1 MKTTVEFYDLPMV
14 TVDLEGDLQ
23 IGIPG
28 PKGDKGDKGDRGD
41 MGLRGP
47 KGEQGEEGK
56 PGADGATFTPVLGE
70 NGVLNWEN
78 DQGKPNPDGVDLK
91 ALMKTAS
98 GEELDAIRKDI
109 AYLELGP
116 IEITGVS
123 NNKSKMEQG
132 SKVTEVTVSWTLN
145 RDPVSQKLHYY
156 KNADTKLEMEVD
168 AAVRSVTLTD
178 LNLKKVT
185 RFAVEAV
192 DERGGVA
199 SYPTYI
205 RFYNGIYYG
214 VLPYGGAI
222 DSGAI
227 LGMTRVL
234 QNERTVNFTVSPG
247 AGERPAYALPSG
259 SGTPT
264 FKIGSFEYEWEKV
277 ATFEFTNASG
287 YAEEYDV
294 WMHGQNVTG
303 SITVNVT

>member
-1 MKTTVEFYDLPMV
+1 MSK
-14 TVDLEGDLQ
+14 
-23 IGIPG
+23 II
-28 PKGDKGDKGDRGD
+28 
-41 MGLRGP
+41 
-47 KGEQGEEGK
+47 
-56 PGADGATFTPVLGE
+56 GATVGTPIRPEKVIEKAKLDKE
-70 NGVLNWEN
+70 LADIKQEIA
-78 DQGKPNPDGVDLK
+78 DLK
-91 ALMKTAS
+91 
-98 GEELDAIRKDI
+98 
-109 AYLELGP
+109 YVP

-123 NNKSKMEQG
+123 NNKSKVEQG
-132 SKVTEVTVSWTLN
+132 STVTEVTVTWELN
-145 RDPVSQKLHYY
+145 KEPVIQKVHYY
-156 KNADTKLEMEVD
+156 KDADTKLEMEVD

-192 DERGGVA
+192 DERGEVA

-214 VLPYGGAI
+214 ALPYGGDI
-222 DSGAI
+222 DSGAV

-234 QNERTVNFTVSPG
+234 QNELTVNFTVSPG

-264 FKIGSFEYEWEKV
+264 FKIGGFEYEWEKV

-287 YAEEYDV
+287 YAESYDV